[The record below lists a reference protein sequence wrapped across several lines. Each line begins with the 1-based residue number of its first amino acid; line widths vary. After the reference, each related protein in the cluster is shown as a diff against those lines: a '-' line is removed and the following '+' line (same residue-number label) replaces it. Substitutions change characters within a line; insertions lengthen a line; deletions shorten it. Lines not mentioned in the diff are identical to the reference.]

1 MVPCSSVKFSVPIF
15 RVCGRLCVGV
25 LGAGEQEEETGGWQ
39 FNCKGCAWEGG
50 RGERSQCRRSSRE
63 HAGPSPAYPPPRW
76 RRRWLPGRRRWWPCT
91 CTSRSLQGRHTGCPE
106 QRSQSRRLCG
116 SDGLQRREVVTGGS
130 VLTGDTQTQKAI
142 WWNFLLI
149 YMNYLK
155 HYPLENLNW
164 CTVIIVIHL
173 YFGNASFLHFSPE

>member
-106 QRSQSRRLCG
+106 RRSQSRRLCG

-130 VLTGDTQTQKAI
+130 VLTGDTLTHRHKKRYDGIFCWFI
-142 WWNFLLI
+142 WTI
-149 YMNYLK
+149 
-155 HYPLENLNW
+155 
-164 CTVIIVIHL
+164 
-173 YFGNASFLHFSPE
+173 